1 MSEVCGHQQ
10 QHSIPDQRT
19 PYPPP
24 RRRSTGVLTQGFAHL
39 TKPIGRRF
47 FRTEEWSQTLRT
59 LAALTSGATAQP
71 ASNLRSLVRFCG
83 ELDGSAIHTGVR
95 LVRRFRFLSP

>member
-1 MSEVCGHQQ
+1 MAQ
-10 QHSIPDQRT
+10 PDA
-19 PYPPP
+19 PLSLLAPA
-24 RRRSTGVLTQGFAHL
+24 GA
-39 TKPIGRRF
+39 TKPISRRLF
-47 FRTEEWSQTLRT
+47 CTGKSFQTLRT
-59 LAALTSGATAQP
+59 LAALTRGATAQP